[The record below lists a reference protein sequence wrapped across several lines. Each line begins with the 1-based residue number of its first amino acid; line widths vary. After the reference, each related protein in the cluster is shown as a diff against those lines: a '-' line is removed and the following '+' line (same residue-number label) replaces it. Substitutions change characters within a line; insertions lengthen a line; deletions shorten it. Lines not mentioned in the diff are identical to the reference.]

1 MPLRAIEGPGAKT
14 AAQVLR
20 LKADGQSLER
30 VEVRLGATAGDQVEV
45 LAGLK
50 AGERVVL
57 AGGHSLAPD
66 ARVKPVSSL
75 R

>member
-1 MPLRAIEGPGAKT
+1 M
-14 AAQVLR
+14 LR

-30 VEVRLGATAGDQVEV
+30 VPVRLGATQGEQVEV

-57 AGGHSLAPD
+57 AGGHSLAAD
-66 ARVKPVSSL
+66 ARVKPVSHL